1 MLLIQPLRRTTPAIY
16 VQDIQQP
23 FDLHA
28 FERDYQKGRTA
39 SDIEVTITISDE
51 A

>member
-1 MLLIQPLRRTTPAIY
+1 
-16 VQDIQQP
+16 
-23 FDLHA
+23 LHA

-51 A
+51 AWAPPAAVLRHLRHALT